1 MKTQASKD
9 EPGMDA
15 REIQRLADLAPL
27 AKGYRFEMIS
37 GAEVTLLVGLLAAW
51 FPDIS
56 VGSASCYLRE
66 QFYERRVYFKDGP
79 PRDVLV
85 LLLKHGEDVV
95 GMFSCVHD
103 LETLSA
109 YARLG
114 VAAPGHRGTNLA
126 FAGLLFVEGL
136 GRRLGLGYAW
146 GMATMKAPHAQRAF
160 ERAGWRLSGITPG
173 HDREMV
179 EPGIVKRVYEA
190 LYTRVLVND
199 GCLLLPQDRNLT
211 PRTRAFLD
219 DVFRRHEPCTV
230 ESLPEEVQA
239 SG

>member
-1 MKTQASKD
+1 
-9 EPGMDA
+9 MDA
-15 REIQRLADLAPL
+15 MQIQQLAAMAPL
-27 AKGYRFEMIS
+27 AKGYRFEMIARS
-37 GAEVTLLVGLLAAW
+37 EVALLVGLLADW

-66 QFYERRVYFKDGP
+66 EFYEQMVYFKDGP

-85 LLLKHGEDVV
+85 LLLKHEDETV
-95 GMFSCVHD
+95 GMFSCLRD
-103 LETLSA
+103 AETLSA

-126 FAGLLFVEGL
+126 FAGLLFVEAL

-179 EPGIVKRVYEA
+179 EPGVVKRVYEV
-190 LYTRVLVND
+190 LYTRVLVSD
-199 GCLLLPQDRNLT
+199 SCLLLPQDRNLT

-219 DVFRRHEPCTV
+219 GVFRQDETCPAAQMPM
-230 ESLPEEVQA
+230 EADA
-239 SG
+239 SR